1 MCVAVR
7 SAAMP
12 FALFL
17 GAGGPLAVQIYYDQ
31 VGNYDGAF
39 YAVAP
44 LVISRDGVQQLKT
57 TDLVVGLI
65 PSAQYR
71 NQRVTLAAD
80 LGPEGAPD
88 ATVGAGGLHRPG
100 RHAELD
106 EGVLLQR
113 RRRAGLHAR
122 AARDALGGQEVRAAG
137 GFHQLA
143 QITDITDEEWDRVI
157 TLNLKTC
164 FLCSR
169 AVAGIMMERR
179 KGRIVNIASGS
190 GIAPNPFAP
199 TYLPYGAAKAGVI
212 NMTKIL
218 GRDLGPYGIT
228 VNAISPG
235 TTATPRVVKVRD
247 EASRK
252 KIAEQN
258 PMRCLVEPQD
268 SAEAALFLASPEAR
282 YITGVNLN
290 VNAGN
295 LM

>member
-1 MCVAVR
+1 MAQAGRLAGEVAIVTAGGQGIGETISKTFAREGASVAVVDINR
-7 SAAMP
+7 EEAERVSKEIER
-12 FALFL
+12 
-17 GAGGPLAVQIYYDQ
+17 AGG
-31 VGNYDGAF
+31 
-39 YAVAP
+39 
-44 LVISRDGVQQLKT
+44 KT
-57 TDLVVGLI
+57 IALVVDC
-65 PSAQYR
+65 
-71 NQRVTLAAD
+71 TKTAAVD
-80 LGPEGAPD
+80 D
-88 ATVGAGGLHRPG
+88 MVKTVVERFGTVDIL
-100 RHAELD
+100 
-106 EGVLLQR
+106 VN
-113 RRRAGLHAR
+113 
-122 AARDALGGQEVRAAG
+122 AAG

-143 QITDITDEEWDRVI
+143 PITEITDEEWDRVI

-169 AVAGIMMERR
+169 AAARIMIERK

-218 GRDLGPYGIT
+218 GRDLGQYGIT

-247 EASRK
+247 EASRR
-252 KIAEQN
+252 KIADQN
-258 PMRCLVEPQD
+258 PMRTLVEPQD
-268 SAEAALFLASPEAR
+268 SAEAALFLASAEAR

>member
-1 MCVAVR
+1 MSGRLDGSVAIVTAGGQGIGESISKTFAREGASVAIVDVNAAEAERVR
-7 SAAMP
+7 SEIER
-12 FALFL
+12 
-17 GAGGPLAVQIYYDQ
+17 AGGKVIALPTDVTRTDAVNAMVKSVVDRWGTVDI
-31 VGNYDGAF
+31 
-39 YAVAP
+39 
-44 LVISRDGVQQLKT
+44 LV
-57 TDLVVGLI
+57 
-65 PSAQYR
+65 
-71 NQRVTLAAD
+71 N
-80 LGPEGAPD
+80 
-88 ATVGAGGLHRPG
+88 
-100 RHAELD
+100 
-106 EGVLLQR
+106 
-113 RRRAGLHAR
+113 
-122 AARDALGGQEVRAAG
+122 AAG

-143 QITDITDEEWDRVI
+143 MITDITDEEWDRVI

-169 AVAGIMMERR
+169 AVAPIMMERK

-190 GIAPNPFAP
+190 GIAPNPFAA

-212 NMTKIL
+212 NFSKVL

-258 PMRCLVEPQD
+258 PMRTLVEPQD
-268 SAEAALFLASPEAR
+268 TAEAALFLASPEAR
-282 YITGVNLN
+282 FITGVNLT

>member
-1 MCVAVR
+1 MGEHGRLAGSVAIVTAGGQGIGETISKTYAREGASVAVVDLDR
-7 SAAMP
+7 AEAERVAKEIES
-12 FALFL
+12 
-17 GAGGPLAVQIYYDQ
+17 AGGKALALAVDVTKTQ
-31 VGNYDGAF
+31 
-39 YAVAP
+39 AVTDMVKTVVDRFGTVDI
-44 LVISRDGVQQLKT
+44 LV
-57 TDLVVGLI
+57 
-65 PSAQYR
+65 
-71 NQRVTLAAD
+71 N
-80 LGPEGAPD
+80 
-88 ATVGAGGLHRPG
+88 
-100 RHAELD
+100 
-106 EGVLLQR
+106 
-113 RRRAGLHAR
+113 
-122 AARDALGGQEVRAAG
+122 AAG

-169 AVAGIMMERR
+169 AVAPIMMERK

-268 SAEAALFLASPEAR
+268 SAEAALFLASAEAR

>member
-1 MCVAVR
+1 MAQAGRLSGSVAIVTAGGQGIGDTISQTFAREGATVAVVDVNR
-7 SAAMP
+7 PEAERVVKAIE
-12 FALFL
+12 
-17 GAGGPLAVQIYYDQ
+17 GAGGKALVIVADMTKTQAVQDMVKTVVDRFGTVDI
-31 VGNYDGAF
+31 
-39 YAVAP
+39 
-44 LVISRDGVQQLKT
+44 LV
-57 TDLVVGLI
+57 
-65 PSAQYR
+65 
-71 NQRVTLAAD
+71 N
-80 LGPEGAPD
+80 
-88 ATVGAGGLHRPG
+88 
-100 RHAELD
+100 
-106 EGVLLQR
+106 
-113 RRRAGLHAR
+113 
-122 AARDALGGQEVRAAG
+122 AAG

-143 QITDITDEEWDRVI
+143 PITDITDEEWDRVI
-157 TLNLKTC
+157 TLNLTTC

-169 AVAGIMMERR
+169 AVAPIMMTHK

-212 NMTKIL
+212 NMTKNL
-218 GRDLGPYGIT
+218 ARELGPYGVT

-252 KIAEQN
+252 RIAEQN

-268 SAEAALFLASPEAR
+268 TAEAALFLASGEAR
-282 YITGVNLN
+282 FITGVNLN

>member
-1 MCVAVR
+1 MSDKGRLSGSVAIVTAGGQGIGETISKTYAREGAAVAVVDLDR
-7 SAAMP
+7 AEAERVAKEIES
-12 FALFL
+12 
-17 GAGGPLAVQIYYDQ
+17 AGGKALALAVDVTKTQ
-31 VGNYDGAF
+31 
-39 YAVAP
+39 AVNDMVKSVVERFGTVDI
-44 LVISRDGVQQLKT
+44 LV
-57 TDLVVGLI
+57 
-65 PSAQYR
+65 
-71 NQRVTLAAD
+71 N
-80 LGPEGAPD
+80 
-88 ATVGAGGLHRPG
+88 
-100 RHAELD
+100 
-106 EGVLLQR
+106 
-113 RRRAGLHAR
+113 
-122 AARDALGGQEVRAAG
+122 AAG

-169 AVAGIMMERR
+169 AVAPIMMERR

-252 KIAEQN
+252 KIANQN